1 MVKHTKTPR
10 ELELD
15 AKLYDLGL
23 KARASHTSK
32 LSEND
37 P

>member
-1 MVKHTKTPR
+1 MTKSKSKR

-15 AKLYDLGL
+15 AKLYELGL
-23 KARASHTSK
+23 KARASHVSK